1 MWFIRF
7 IRSPLG
13 RTLKVLAGV
22 WCFSVG
28 SVQYSL
34 DGLLLMML
42 AVLLGATAIANVCI
56 VEEAINAWRT
66 GHGGP
71 PLPRH
76 S

>member
-7 IRSPLG
+7 MQSPVG

-28 SVQYSL
+28 SAQYSL
-34 DGLLLMML
+34 SGLLLVML
-42 AVLLGATAIANVCI
+42 AVLLGSTAIANVCL

-66 GHGGP
+66 RDGGP

-76 S
+76 P